1 MVELHRSR
9 RRKNDFHQE
18 EEMIFS
24 LARGVFRIFGAQKK
38 CFKMKIGIL
47 REGKVPP
54 DSRVPIAPVQCKII
68 KDRAPIEV
76 MVQPSAGRCFSD
88 KEYLAAG
95 ARLQEDLGACQILMG
110 VKEVPVDLLLED
122 KTYLFF
128 SHTIKM
134 QSYNRKLLQ
143 AVLKKRIRL
152 IDYEV
157 LTNEEG
163 NRLIA
168 FGRFAGMVGAHNAL
182 YTYGRRTGAFQLRR
196 MKDCRDYAEAK
207 ALYKGITWPPVKIV
221 LTGTGR
227 VGSGAAEVLRDMGI
241 PEVSTEDFLGKTFP
255 GAVFV
260 QLRAPQYVSHKS
272 GFPFDP
278 RHYYAHPEEY
288 SSAFAPFARVADIF
302 INGIFWDNRAPVFF
316 GLDDMQRT
324 DFRIQVIA
332 DVTCDIAP
340 VSSVPSTI
348 RASTIA
354 QPVYGFDPFTGLEV
368 PPWQQGAID
377 VMAID
382 NLPNEMPRDASTA
395 FGNMFL
401 DAVLPEFFK
410 SHSTVLERATITD
423 DGKLCPRFAYLQGFV
438 DGKA

>member
-1 MVELHRSR
+1 
-9 RRKNDFHQE
+9 
-18 EEMIFS
+18 
-24 LARGVFRIFGAQKK
+24 
-38 CFKMKIGIL
+38 MKIGIL

-54 DSRVPIAPVQCKII
+54 DSRVPIAPAHCKII

-76 MVQPSAGRCFSD
+76 VVQPSVGRCFSD
-88 KEYLAAG
+88 KEYLAVG
-95 ARLQEDLGACQILMG
+95 ARLQEDLSACQILMG
-110 VKEVPVDLLLED
+110 VKEVPVDLLMEG

-143 AVLKKRIRL
+143 AVLKKHIRL

-157 LTNEEG
+157 LTNDEG

-182 YTYGRRTGAFQLRR
+182 FTYGRRTGAFQLRR

-207 ALYKGITWPPVKIV
+207 ALYKGIAWPPVKIV

-241 PEVSTEDFLGKTFP
+241 PEVSAEDFLERTFTS
-255 GAVFV
+255 AVFV
-260 QLRAPQYVSHKS
+260 QLRAPQYVAHKS
-272 GFPFDP
+272 GFPFEA
-278 RHYYAHPEEY
+278 RHYYANPEAY
-288 SSAFAPFARVADIF
+288 CSAFAPFTRVADIF

-316 GLDDMQRT
+316 TLEDMQRA

-354 QPVYGFDPFTGLEV
+354 QPVYGFDPFTSLEV

-401 DAVLPEFFK
+401 DSVLPEFFK
-410 SHSTVLERATITD
+410 SHSPVLERATIAD
-423 DGKLCPRFAYLQGFV
+423 GGKLCPHFAYLQGFV
-438 DGKA
+438 EGKV

>member
-1 MVELHRSR
+1 
-9 RRKNDFHQE
+9 
-18 EEMIFS
+18 
-24 LARGVFRIFGAQKK
+24 
-38 CFKMKIGIL
+38 MKIGIL

-54 DSRVPIAPVQCKII
+54 DSRVPIAPAQCKII

-76 MVQPSAGRCFSD
+76 VVQPFAGRCFSD

-95 ARLQEDLGACQILMG
+95 ARLQEDLGECQILMG
-110 VKEVPVDLLLED
+110 VKEVPVDLLMED

-143 AVLKKRIRL
+143 AVLKKHIRL

-182 YTYGRRTGAFQLRR
+182 YTYGRRTGSFHLRR

-207 ALYKGITWPPVKIV
+207 FLYKSIPWPPLKIV

-227 VGSGAAEVLRDMGI
+227 VGAGAAEVLHDMGI
-241 PEVSTEDFLGKTFP
+241 MEVDAADFLNKSFSK
-255 GAVFV
+255 AVFT
-260 QLRAPQYVSHKS
+260 QLRTPQYVAHKR
-272 GFPFDP
+272 GGLFDP
-278 RHYYAHPEEY
+278 RHYYTHPEEY
-288 SSAFAPFARVADIF
+288 RSTFAPFASTADIF
-302 INGIFWDNRAPVFF
+302 INGIFWDNRAPAFF
-316 GLDDMQRT
+316 TLEEMQRD
-324 DFRIQVIA
+324 DFHIQVIA

-368 PPWQQGAID
+368 PPWHQGAID

-395 FGNMFL
+395 FGHMFL

-410 SHSTVLERATITD
+410 SHSAVLERATIAD
-423 DGKLCPRFAYLQGFV
+423 GGKLCPRFAYLQGFV

>member
-1 MVELHRSR
+1 
-9 RRKNDFHQE
+9 
-18 EEMIFS
+18 
-24 LARGVFRIFGAQKK
+24 
-38 CFKMKIGIL
+38 MKIGIL

-54 DSRVPIAPVQCKII
+54 DSRAPIAPIQCRRIR
-68 KDRAPIEV
+68 DRAPIE
-76 MVQPSAGRCFSD
+76 MVVQSFPGRCFSD

-95 ARLQEDLGACQILMG
+95 ARLQEDLGECQIILG
-110 VKEVPVDLLLED
+110 VKEVPVDVLLPG

-143 AVLKKRIRL
+143 AVLKKKVRL

-157 LTNEEG
+157 LTDEEG

-182 YTYGRRTGAFQLRR
+182 YTYGRRSGAFQLRR

-207 ALYKGITWPPVKIV
+207 ALYKKIQWPPVKIV

-227 VGSGAAEVLRDMGI
+227 VGAGAAEVLRDMGI
-241 PEVSTEDFLGKTFP
+241 REVGAGDFLGASYTE
-255 GAVFV
+255 AVFT
-260 QLRAPQYVSHKS
+260 QLRAPQYVAPKS
-272 GFPFDP
+272 GSPFEP
-278 RHYYAHPEEY
+278 RHYYAHPEAY
-288 SSAFAPFARVADIF
+288 RSAFAPFAQTADIF
-302 INGIFWDNRAPVFF
+302 INGIFWDNRAPAFF
-316 GLDDMQRT
+316 TLEEMRRA
-324 DFRIQVIA
+324 DFRIRVIA

-354 QPVYGFDPFTGLEV
+354 QPIYGFDPFSGLEA
-368 PPWQQGAID
+368 PPHLGRSID

-395 FGNMFL
+395 FGNMFIE
-401 DAVLPEFFK
+401 AVLPEFYK
-410 SHSTVLERATITD
+410 SHSDVLERATIAD
-423 DGKLCPRFAYLQGFV
+423 NGKLCPRFAYLQGFV